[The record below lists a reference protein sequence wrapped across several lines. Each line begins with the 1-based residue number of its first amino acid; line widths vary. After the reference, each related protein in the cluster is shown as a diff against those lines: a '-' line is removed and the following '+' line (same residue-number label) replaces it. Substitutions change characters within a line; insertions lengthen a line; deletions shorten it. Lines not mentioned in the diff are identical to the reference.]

1 MPAEKTRFSQTV
13 TTALD
18 QETAI
23 ARTEEALAAEGFGVL
38 TRIDVQATL
47 KAKIGVD
54 RDPYVI
60 LGACNPGLAH
70 GALEEES
77 LLGVLLPC
85 NVVVHTEGGTTKVS
99 AVSARA
105 MLGIVGNDALHE
117 IAGDVDERLG
127 RVVAAV
133 EAARP

>member
-1 MPAEKTRFSQTV
+1 MPAETTGFSQTV

-47 KAKIGVD
+47 KAKLGVD

-60 LGACNPGLAH
+60 LGACNPKLAH
-70 GALEEES
+70 GALETES

-85 NVVVHTEGGTTKVS
+85 NVVVHTEDGATKVS
-99 AVSARA
+99 AVSAEA
-105 MLGIVGNDALHE
+105 MLGIVQNDALHE
-117 IAGDVDERLG
+117 TACDVDERLG
-127 RVVAAV
+127 RVLAALEVADS
-133 EAARP
+133 

>member
-1 MPAEKTRFSQTV
+1 MPAETTGFSQTV
-13 TTALD
+13 TTDLD

-47 KAKIGVD
+47 KAKLGVE

-60 LGACNPGLAH
+60 LGACNPALAH
-70 GALEEES
+70 GALEMES

-85 NVVVHTEGGTTKVS
+85 NVVVHTEDGTTKVS
-99 AVSARA
+99 AVSAEA
-105 MLGIVGNDALHE
+105 MLGIVKNDALHE
-117 IAGDVDERLG
+117 TARDVDERLS
-127 RVVAAV
+127 RVLTAV
-133 EAARP
+133 SVDGA